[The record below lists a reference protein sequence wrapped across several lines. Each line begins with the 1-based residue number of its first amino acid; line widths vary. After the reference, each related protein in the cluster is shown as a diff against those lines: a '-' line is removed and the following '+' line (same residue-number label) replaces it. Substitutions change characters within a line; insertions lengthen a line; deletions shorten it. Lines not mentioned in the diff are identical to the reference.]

1 MDALKVMFIMF
12 ALGYIFWSAVIGI
25 IWAQMIRVPGDS
37 DRFYKSLV
45 FTNIGL
51 TFLVVVFFFQVLFT

>member
-1 MDALKVMFIMF
+1 MDALKIMFIVF
-12 ALGYIFWSAVIGI
+12 ALGYIFWSALIGV
-25 IWAQMIRVPGDS
+25 IWARMARVPEEN

-51 TFLVVVFFFQVLFT
+51 TFLGVVFFFQVLFT